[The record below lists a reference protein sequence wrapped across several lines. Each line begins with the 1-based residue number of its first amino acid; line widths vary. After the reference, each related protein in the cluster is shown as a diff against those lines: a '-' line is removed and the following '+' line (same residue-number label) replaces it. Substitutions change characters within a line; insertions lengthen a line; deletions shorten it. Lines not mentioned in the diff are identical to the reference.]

1 MPCARKKRPGQRVS
15 PNLQVHKQRGQ
26 DKKGQHGGQECEE
39 PQHQPGLCP
48 QKGLPGKEQEQTE
61 KRIKGR
67 KEKARFIKIP
77 RKSWDASLSYYM
89 NQKIRLCP
97 KWEWD
102 LLFVPEC
109 VKMNHR
115 KTAGG
120 NRNGSFRKFRAKESF
135 LLF

>member
-1 MPCARKKRPGQRVS
+1 MEGRSVKNHNIS
-15 PNLQVHKQRGQ
+15 PVFAPRRDCLGKNRSR
-26 DKKGQHGGQECEE
+26 
-39 PQHQPGLCP
+39 
-48 QKGLPGKEQEQTE
+48 QK